1 MEKVIQSVLNA
12 VGNVVE
18 KIPNLL
24 WALAILVG
32 GWIIAAFISKIVA
45 VAIRKTTLDKKV
57 SNFVGE
63 DKGIGHLRIDQWVS
77 KAVFYFLM
85 LFFIVCFFQALR
97 LDAATIPLNEL
108 LNEVTQYIPNLI
120 GAAVLGL
127 AAWVLATLL
136 RLVIVRTLS
145 KTKIDERLSEKID
158 VKKEKQIP
166 LTSTLGD
173 TTYWLVFLFFIPLIL
188 EALGL
193 DQGLLSPI
201 KNMFDKVIAFIPQLF
216 AASIILL
223 AGWLIAKIVQKV
235 VTNLLVSFEADKF
248 SDRVGIASFIGSQKL
263 SRAVGTIVYVLI
275 IIMALIEALH
285 NLQLNAISVP
295 LSNMLNRIALAAPN
309 IFYAFVIVVVAYV
322 VGKLVSELIKE
333 LLTGFGFN
341 SILAVL
347 GIGKEPAE
355 KDITPSDVVARLA
368 LAGIVF
374 FSLIEAC
381 TRLGFDILANIGH
394 TFLIFAGDV
403 ILGIIIFGIGLYL
416 ANLSST
422 LLKGKGKQSNF
433 IAFAVKICI
442 LVFAG
447 AMALNRMGLASDI
460 INMAFGL
467 ILGAAAVAI
476 AISFGIGGREFA
488 ARRLE
493 KWEKTLEEKKK

>member
-158 VKKEKQIP
+158 VKKEKH
-166 LTSTLGD
+166 
-173 TTYWLVFLFFIPLIL
+173 IPLIL